1 MSDLCQ
7 LLYGDRFRMMFLY
20 ISENRS
26 KCFGH
31 PGFCRNRVFALF
43 ILIFRTLISNG
54 GKGLRNFWLD
64 MQSGSDAVSAEAV
77 LYSNFLFLD

>member
-1 MSDLCQ
+1 M
-7 LLYGDRFRMMFLY
+7 G
-20 ISENRS
+20 
-26 KCFGH
+26 
-31 PGFCRNRVFALF
+31 
-43 ILIFRTLISNG
+43 G